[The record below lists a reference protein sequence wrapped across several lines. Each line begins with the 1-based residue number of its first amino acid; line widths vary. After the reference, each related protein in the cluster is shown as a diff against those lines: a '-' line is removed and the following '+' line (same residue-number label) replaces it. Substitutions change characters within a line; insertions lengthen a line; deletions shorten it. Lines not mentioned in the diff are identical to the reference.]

1 MRPPLI
7 FGGLLL
13 SLSAAAAGG
22 FFYGS
27 SSATQPHTAELP
39 AAAPAADELTPEI
52 IAKWKASAMTT
63 DYLPPRTPI

>member
-1 MRPPLI
+1 MRSPLI
-7 FGGLLL
+7 FGSLLL

-27 SSATQPHTAELP
+27 SSATQTEASEMPLTAP
-39 AAAPAADELTPEI
+39 VVDELTPELI
-52 IAKWKASAMTT
+52 SKWKASAMTT